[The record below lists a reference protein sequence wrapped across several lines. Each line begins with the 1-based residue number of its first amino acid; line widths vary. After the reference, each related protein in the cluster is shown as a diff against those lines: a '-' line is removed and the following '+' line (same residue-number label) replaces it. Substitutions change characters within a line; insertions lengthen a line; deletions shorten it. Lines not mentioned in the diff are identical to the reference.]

1 MFFNLL
7 LEQNYIKK
15 DVVKNIKQF
24 KNQRKAKEF
33 ITDSQFPEL
42 LSHIDA
48 TKFHEKR
55 DHLCI
60 MLLLDTGM
68 RIGECLK
75 IKVKNIDMN
84 YRSILLPAE
93 DTKGKRD
100 FYTFNQINVEQY
112 SD

>member
-24 KNQRKAKEF
+24 KNQRKVKEF

-55 DHLCI
+55 DHLRI